1 MYDNAVDRAS
11 TLLNIVLN
19 KVVGQFPARES
30 RRLTPQQQL
39 EIFMNLTEDD
49 LNELKAQK
57 GEEEFNLYVNDMLKL
72 SRNKTWQ
79 P

>member
-11 TLLNIVLN
+11 TLLNRVLN